1 MNRITL
7 ALAVAALACTAAAP
21 SRAEVYPSRPIKLV
35 MPFGAGSASD
45 TIARIVADKLGENL
59 GQRVLVDNRAG
70 AGGNIG
76 TDAVAKSDPDGYT
89 LLFVAPGP
97 FVINRTLDTLPY
109 DPERDFAF
117 VGRVANLVN
126 VLVVNPA
133 KIPVTTVAEFIRFVK
148 ERPNQIGYASVGRG
162 SSQHLAG
169 AYFDIVTGTRMNHVP
184 YRSGSQIA
192 IDLVSGDVPVSFQLI
207 PNVTAQLSA
216 KQLRP
221 LAVTTKMRSR
231 ALPDVPTM
239 EEAGIAN
246 YESYA
251 WFGLAVP
258 RGTPPEIVA
267 KLEAATTAAVADPK
281 VQSRL
286 LEIGVDPFSSTPAEF
301 RSFVSTEIVKW
312 REIITKAGIKSE

>member
-1 MNRITL
+1 MRRITF
-7 ALAVAALACTAAAP
+7 ALAIAGLACLAAGP
-21 SRAEVYPSRPIKLV
+21 SRADTYPGRPIKLV

-59 GQRVLVDNRAG
+59 GQRVLIDNRAG

-76 TDAVAKSDPDGYT
+76 TDAVAKADPDGYT
-89 LLFVAPGP
+89 LVFVAPGP
-97 FVINRTLDTLPY
+97 FVINRTLETLPY

-126 VLVVNPA
+126 VLVVNPT
-133 KIPVTTVAEFIRFVK
+133 KIPVATVPDFIRFVK
-148 ERPNQIGYASVGRG
+148 DRPGQISYASVGRG

-169 AYFDIVTGTRMNHVP
+169 AYFDIVAGTKMIHVP

-192 IDLVSGDVPVSFQLI
+192 VDLVSGDVPVSFQLI
-207 PNVTAQLSA
+207 PNVAGQLAA

-221 LAVTTKMRSR
+221 LAVTTKTRSR

-239 EEAGIAN
+239 AEAGVEN

-251 WFGLAVP
+251 WFGLAAP

-267 KLEAATTAAVADPK
+267 RLHRAAAFAVADPV

-286 LEIGVDPFSSTPAEF
+286 LEIGVDPFSSTPDEF
-301 RSFVSTEIVKW
+301 KSFVSAEIVKW
-312 REIITKAGIKSE
+312 RDIITKAGIKSE